1 MKKKTVTVEVYIL
14 IIYRTLKKNTVL
26 GDINLYFFF
35 KNSFCIFMKV
45 GHVDVNQILNNFTFA

>member
-35 KNSFCIFMKV
+35 QK
-45 GHVDVNQILNNFTFA
+45 